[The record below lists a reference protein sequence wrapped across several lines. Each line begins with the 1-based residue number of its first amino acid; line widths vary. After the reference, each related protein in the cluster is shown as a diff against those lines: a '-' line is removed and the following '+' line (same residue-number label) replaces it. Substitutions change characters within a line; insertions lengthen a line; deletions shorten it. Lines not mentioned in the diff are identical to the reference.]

1 MGCARRTSGSEACG
15 VGRAIGMAR
24 RTSTGDPDGFTTVVT
39 VSVGTGAGL
48 GAFAS
53 SSPGCTGI
61 AFKTGFVGSG
71 ISSDVAAF
79 SASGDGEGA
88 GFG

>member
-1 MGCARRTSGSEACG
+1 M
-15 VGRAIGMAR
+15 
-24 RTSTGDPDGFTTVVT
+24 GDPEGFTTVVT
-39 VSVGTGAGL
+39 VSVGMGTGL
-48 GAFAS
+48 GALAS

-71 ISSDVAAF
+71 ISSDVAAC